1 MFRKNTCTVPTEVK
15 KYSHYPKTK
24 TLGIQSPSENGSME
38 PKYLAE
44 EVIVPPNHDLRF
56 GDWTPRKKNTIDR
69 CKFVFPHE
77 PTKTHRIGFMFFYLH
92 KNHKKSTIHVGNYTC
107 SSHGSDDPH
116 SANEQPMSNFS
127 WGIRCESPSEI

>member
-1 MFRKNTCTVPTEVK
+1 
-15 KYSHYPKTK
+15 
-24 TLGIQSPSENGSME
+24 ME

-92 KNHKKSTIHVGNYTC
+92 KNHKKSTIHVGNYI
-107 SSHGSDDPH
+107 HVRLMDPMILT
-116 SANEQPMSNFS
+116 QPMSNQ
-127 WGIRCESPSEI
+127 